1 MVSTH
6 RLKDMALVITIVSQI
21 IIYALLTRIDLVL
34 DGQLYNYT
42 LRFSPEWAGTYT
54 TYLWTIYACLILPIA
69 LSTITLTISL
79 FNRIKN
85 KPQNAIEQTIKTV
98 QPQNKNKIVFPAL
111 NNQKLGI
118 STNNQKTITNKTTKQ
133 ENRLRPPYY
142 NHISVAKTPEY
153 ESKPIASSN
162 ENLMKKPIQEKVKT
176 SIPKTTQ
183 ENRTIW
189 LSKKEPIHEN
199 PQVNVPKKPTLN
211 NQQLSMP
218 ITGQKTTTYKTPE
231 QENKL
236 LSTPNKEIEKDL
248 LLKESQI
255 TKPTNLE
262 YEREPTTPSN
272 ENLTKKPIQEKPQT
286 PVSKTALQENGP
298 ISLPDNEVVKENPQI
313 SPPKAEEKTLTEEA
327 AIIKIEHKEKITCRF
342 CGKTFSTPL
351 QMFDYSGGKPKLVTC
366 CPFCNEPVDTEGKD
380 TDSSVTL
387 QVRNDEVDQEIEN
400 YKYLG

>member
-1 MVSTH
+1 MVSTY

-69 LSTITLTISL
+69 LSTITLTMSL
-79 FNRIKN
+79 FNRIKS
-85 KPQNAIEQTIKTV
+85 KPQNTVTQTIKTV
-98 QPQNKNKIVFPAL
+98 QPQNKNKIVIPVP
-111 NNQKLGI
+111 NNQKLGV
-118 STNNQKTITNKTTKQ
+118 STNYQKTITNKTTKQ
-133 ENRLRPPYY
+133 ENRLRPPFH
-142 NHISVAKTPEY
+142 NHISEAKTPEY
-153 ESKPIASSN
+153 ESKPITSSN
-162 ENLMKKPIQEKVKT
+162 ENLMKKPIQEKVQT

-189 LSKKEPIHEN
+189 LSKKELVPEN
-199 PQVNVPKKPTLN
+199 LQVSVPKKPTMN
-211 NQQLSMP
+211 NQQVSMP

-236 LSTPNKEIEKDL
+236 LSTPNKETEKDL

-255 TKPTNLE
+255 TKPTSIE
-262 YEREPTTPSN
+262 YESEPINPPN
-272 ENLTKKPIQEKPQT
+272 ENLKKPIQERPQT
-286 PVSKTALQENGP
+286 PVSKTTLQENGP
-298 ISLPDNEVVKENPQI
+298 TWLSDSIVVQENPQI
-313 SPPKAEEKTLTEEA
+313 SPSKPEDKTLTEEP
-327 AIIKIEHKEKITCRF
+327 AIIKNEHKEKITCRF

-351 QMFDYSGGKPKLVTC
+351 QMFDYSGGKPKLITS
-366 CPFCNEPVDTEGKD
+366 CPYCNEPVNTEEKGA
-380 TDSSVTL
+380 DSSITL

-400 YKYLG
+400 YKYLR